1 MSMCISTAQARAKW
15 ASRFARFRSFTNTPC
30 SFFELK
36 PNENCE
42 GFKIQT
48 STPKKI
54 QKGIMFMSLPHI
66 HSQMSTR
73 WQVWVK
79 ISGGFNVILRG
90 RRGLWWIYRTCWK
103 GRKSRFVKLS
113 SWPLRL
119 TSACCTNMHG
129 QTRGRYQNSCFL
141 QAAAAGPFMMI
152 LWDSLGGAGMKILAK
167 VFASLEEVL

>member
-1 MSMCISTAQARAKW
+1 MLRLHWGKHKRDA
-15 ASRFARFRSFTNTPC
+15 
-30 SFFELK
+30 
-36 PNENCE
+36 E
-42 GFKIQT
+42 GWHCPPPVP
-48 STPKKI
+48 PKKI
-54 QKGIMFMSLPHI
+54 QKGVMFMSLPHI

-90 RRGLWWIYRTCWK
+90 RRGLWWICRTCWK

-119 TSACCTNMHG
+119 TSAGCTNMHG

-141 QAAAAGPFMMI
+141 QQQVPSWSCGI
-152 LWDSLGGAGMKILAK
+152 LLGVLGWRSWPRSLQVLRRSCRDPGEILQQVLAWSCATPCEKIL
-167 VFASLEEVL
+167 